1 MQINVFERI
10 ERKFETEIASATLA
24 CDTLC
29 ESLPLQPFVL
39 QPLELLYD
47 EEGIE
52 HCVQTDKQFYALRFT
67 VKKEGVYFL
76 DVVFKDGKTYRER
89 FDAVGFS
96 DNGYIR
102 VSKKDARYF
111 EYSNGSPFF
120 PIGINLAF
128 PRRIPV
134 SNKKEFGIS
143 GDIAFMGM
151 RQYERWFK
159 RCAQNGVN
167 MARVWVGHEY
177 FSPDTTDANIF
188 EYAQFSKIDK
198 LLELAKK
205 YNIKLKLTLEQ
216 FRCFRYD
223 TDNKDNVSRHFN
235 KRLFLNGKRCES
247 IGQWLSER
255 EWKDAWLN
263 KVREFAKR
271 YAGDTTVFA
280 VELWNEMNC
289 LGDINEWNREMLPA
303 VKAMFPDHLVVNSLG
318 SLDNKYSLANYL
330 SFPWEC
336 ADFKQMHRYLDQG
349 AIFDDTKNDTVE
361 VIQCGLKRIDKQD
374 MPLLV
379 AETGAVNNNHS
390 GEFKYYSCDDR
401 GIIFIDCVYT
411 PVFLCCAGC
420 GNIWHW
426 DERYVESKNLYKYY
440 KPLADMI
447 SDIDFANENFKST
460 DLSDNDAYL
469 FILQGK
475 TVNLGFIRN
484 KSDSW
489 KNVLRDLNEPKPLE
503 KFETDLP
510 CKKIVAYPIW
520 KGDTTKI
527 YPENGCLTFANVL
540 YGTIFKYN
548 N

>member
-1 MQINVFERI
+1 MQIKVFERVEI
-10 ERKFETEIASATLA
+10 KFEKEIASAMLA
-24 CDTLC
+24 CDTLRD
-29 ESLPLQPFVL
+29 SLRLQPFVL
-39 QPLELLYD
+39 QPVKFLYD

-52 HCVQTDKQFYALRFT
+52 HCVQTDERFSAVRFT
-67 VKKEGVYFL
+67 VKREGTYTL
-76 DVVFKDGKTYRER
+76 DIAFKDGKTYRER

-96 DNGYIR
+96 DNGYIQ

-111 EYSNGSPFF
+111 EYFNGSPFF

-159 RCAQNGVN
+159 RCAQCGVN

-177 FSPDTTDANIF
+177 FSPDTTDANVF

-198 LLELAKK
+198 LVELAKK

-216 FRCFRYD
+216 FRSFRYD
-223 TDNKDNVSRHFN
+223 ADGKDNISRHFD
-235 KRLFLNGKRCES
+235 KKLYLNGKQCDS
-247 IGQWLSER
+247 IGQWLSDR

-263 KVREFAKR
+263 KVNEFAKR
-271 YAGDTTVFA
+271 YAGDTTIFA
-280 VELWNEMNC
+280 IELWNEMNC

-303 VKAMFPDHLVVNSLG
+303 VKALFPDQLVVNSLG

-349 AIFDDTKNDTVE
+349 AIFEDTKNDPIE
-361 VIQCGLKRIDKQD
+361 VIQKGLQLIDKQD

-411 PVFLCCAGC
+411 PVFLCSAGC

-440 KPLADMI
+440 KPLADLI
-447 SDIDFANENFKST
+447 CGIDFAKENFKSY
-460 DLSDNDAYL
+460 DLSNDDAYL

-475 TVNLGFIRN
+475 TVNLGFVRN
-484 KSDSW
+484 RSDSW
-489 KNVLRDLNEPKPLE
+489 KNVLRDLNEPTPIE
-503 KFETDLP
+503 KLTTTLH
-510 CKKIVAYPIW
+510 CKKVVAYPIW
-520 KGDTTKI
+520 ENDTTKV
-527 YPENGCLTFANVL
+527 YPENGSLTFANVL
-540 YGTIFKYN
+540 FGTIFKFN
-548 N
+548 H

>member
-1 MQINVFERI
+1 MQIKVFERI
-10 ERKFETEIASATLA
+10 EKKFETEVASATLTG
-24 CDTLC
+24 DTLR

-39 QPLELLYD
+39 QPVELIYD

-52 HCVQTDKQFYALRFT
+52 HCVKADKRFSAVRFT

-76 DVVFKDGKTYRER
+76 DVALKDGKTFRER
-89 FDAVGFS
+89 FDAVGYS
-96 DNGYIR
+96 DNGYIQ

-111 EYSNGSPFF
+111 EYSNGNPFF
-120 PIGINLAF
+120 PVGINLAF

-134 SNKKEFGIS
+134 SNKKEFGTN

-151 RQYERWFK
+151 RQYERWFR
-159 RCAQNGVN
+159 RCSQNGVN
-167 MARVWVGHEY
+167 MARVWIGHEY
-177 FSPDTTDANIF
+177 FSPDTAEANVF
-188 EYAQFSKIDK
+188 EYAQFSKTDK

-216 FRCFRYD
+216 FRSFRYD
-223 TDNKDNVSRHFN
+223 SDGKDNISRHFD
-235 KRLFLNGKRCES
+235 KKLYLNGKQCDS
-247 IGQWLSER
+247 IGQWLSGR
-255 EWKDAWLN
+255 EWKEAWLN

-349 AIFDDTKNDTVE
+349 AIFDDTKNDPVE
-361 VIQCGLKRIDKQD
+361 VIQKGLQLINRQD

-447 SDIDFANENFKST
+447 DGIDFAMENFKSI
-460 DLSDNDAYL
+460 DLSNDNAYL
-469 FILQGK
+469 FILRGK

-489 KNVLRDLNEPKPLE
+489 KNVLRDMNEPKPIE
-503 KFETDLP
+503 KLKTDLP
-510 CKKIVAYPIW
+510 FKNVVACPIW

-527 YPENGCLTFANVL
+527 YSEKGSLAFADIL
-540 YGTIFKYN
+540 YGTLFRFN
-548 N
+548 G

>member
-1 MQINVFERI
+1 MQIKVFERV
-10 ERKFETEIASATLA
+10 ERKFETEIASAMLT
-24 CDTLC
+24 CDTLR

-39 QPLELLYD
+39 QPVELLYD

-52 HCVQTDKQFYALRFT
+52 HCVQTDKQFSAVRFT
-67 VKKEGVYFL
+67 VKREGTYSL
-76 DVVFKDGKTYRER
+76 DVAFKDGKTFRER

-96 DNGYIR
+96 DKGYIR
-102 VSKKDARYF
+102 VSKKDTRYF

-134 SNKKEFGIS
+134 SNKKEFGTN
-143 GDIAFMGM
+143 GDIAFMGI

-159 RCAQNGVN
+159 RCAQCGVN

-177 FSPDTTDANIF
+177 FSPDTAEANIF

-198 LLELAKK
+198 LIELAKK

-235 KRLFLNGKRCES
+235 KKLSFNGKRCES

-255 EWKDAWLN
+255 KWKDAWLN
-263 KVREFAKR
+263 KTREFAKR

-289 LGDINEWNREMLPA
+289 LGNINEWNREMLPA
-303 VKAMFPDHLVVNSLG
+303 VKALFPDHLVVNSLG
-318 SLDNKYSLANYL
+318 SLDSKYSLSDYL

-349 AIFDDTKNDTVE
+349 AEFEDVKDNPIE
-361 VIQCGLKRIDKQD
+361 VIQKGLQLIAQQN

-411 PVFLCCAGC
+411 PLFLCSAGC

-426 DERYVESKNLYKYY
+426 DERYVESKNLYRYY
-440 KPLADMI
+440 KPLADMV
-447 SDIDFANENFKST
+447 SGIDFVKENFKSI
-460 DLSDNDAYL
+460 DLSNDDAYL

-475 TVNLGFIRN
+475 TVSLGFIRN

-489 KNVLRDLNEPKPLE
+489 KNVLRDMNEPKLIE
-503 KFETDLP
+503 KLTTVLP
-510 CKKIVAYPIW
+510 CKKVVAYPIW
-520 KGDTTKI
+520 ENDTTKV
-527 YPENGCLTFANVL
+527 YPKNGSLTFSNVL
-540 YGTIFKYN
+540 YGTIFKFN
-548 N
+548 H